1 MLEAVQYCILQADA
15 GLVDLKKNLKV
26 KREQYELQKREFE
39 KKREEQQI
47 ELVKIERQA
56 EKEREDVLISSEVYK
71 GLGKQCMEK

>member
-47 ELVKIERQA
+47 ELAKIERQA